1 MVRTA
6 AAAVASGDFS
16 SLTVN
21 PRGTPSVI
29 NISNNTNSNNTN
41 NNNTTTSTTNY
52 YTNNNNITN
61 NTPSTHK
68 KLDTINEKFE
78 EVASDV
84 KVMKDIIARSSAAKQ
99 ATQPST
105 PNNAGSAARTID
117 S

>member
-1 MVRTA
+1 MVRTV

-29 NISNNTNSNNTN
+29 NISNNTNS
-41 NNNTTTSTTNY
+41 NNTTTSTTNY